1 MHGAALRL
9 EGVDAVTNELMH
21 MTREQRAGLGFMHR
35 GRVDVIGGGALV
47 LRESMRLLGFTQVVV
62 SEKDL
67 LDGVVIALKNT

>member
-1 MHGAALRL
+1 
-9 EGVDAVTNELMH
+9 
-21 MTREQRAGLGFMHR
+21 
-35 GRVDVIGGGALV
+35 VDVIGGGALV